1 MTVVSPGVAPGVAWF
16 MFVTFRP
23 RSSHEA
29 VAAAR
34 LEAAGQ
40 ALGNCRHEDDS
51 LSADAAA
58 ATVAVLFDVTQA
70 REYVLSGSFQ
80 DTYSGKDGYLLPV
93 EKYLPWNVV
102 EATFGPEG
110 VRVR

>member
-1 MTVVSPGVAPGVAWF
+1 MTG
-16 MFVTFRP
+16 
-23 RSSHEA
+23 
-29 VAAAR
+29 
-34 LEAAGQ
+34 
-40 ALGNCRHEDDS
+40 
-51 LSADAAA
+51 DAAA

-70 REYVLSGSFQ
+70 REYVLSDSFQ
-80 DTYSGKDGYLLPV
+80 YPYTGFSVPLIKSIRMFSFSGSSAPAAAEAFEAARRAIIRCGEDGYLLPI